1 MVEFIKAGK
10 IRKAYQALRVEIDGV
25 DGDLV
30 IGAQATRDLLTGN
43 RMVEVNR
50 IIERPEGVAITLAG
64 TARMSTTGRAIVLYL
79 GGARYTSP
87 IAQVR
92 AVVAGTRS
100 AALVSR
106 VLEDVAPV
114 IDADRVQAQA
124 AGRPIDEGLE
134 TWF

>member
-43 RMVEVNR
+43 RMVEINR
-50 IIERPEGVAITLAG
+50 VIERDGETIITLVG
-64 TARMSTTGRAIVLYL
+64 TARQSVAGKAIVLYL

-87 IAQVR
+87 ITQVR

-106 VLEDVAPV
+106 VVEDVAPI
-114 IDADRVQAQA
+114 IDADAVQAQQNE
-124 AGRPIDEGLE
+124 RPITEGLE
-134 TWF
+134 TSW